1 MKIHVKNNFLYTEN
15 EKFRCSIGLGGLT
28 EKKIE
33 GDHCTPTG
41 NFKFTK
47 IYYRADKLGK
57 IDFSIS
63 SAQISPVDGWCDDP
77 KNKHYNKLIKFP
89 FSGSAEKLYREDD
102 LYDII
107 CVINYNT
114 EPIIPGKGSA
124 IFLHVCKDDFA
135 FTEGC
140 VAVERDVLLKLSKL
154 ITSKSNI
161 IIEN

>member
-1 MKIHVKNNFLYTEN
+1 MKIHVKNNYLYTEN

-63 SAQISPVDGWCDDP
+63 SAQISPDDGWCDDP

-89 FSGSAEKLYREDD
+89 FRWRAEKLYRSD
-102 LYDII
+102 
-107 CVINYNT
+107 NTYNIVVVLDYNMK
-114 EPIIPGKGSA
+114 PIVKGKGSA
-124 IFLHVCKDDFA
+124 VFIH
-135 FTEGC
+135 
-140 VAVERDVLLKLSKL
+140 LSKNNYSPTLGCISLNLKDLYLLLRL
-154 ITSKSNI
+154 IKKRVYLKIN
-161 IIEN
+161 